1 MFQFRLSLALGIPR
15 RLLLKSIDSE
25 EYSYWL
31 AMSRIEY
38 IGEQRSDYRT
48 GIIASLLANIHSSN
62 KSKEYTPLDFM
73 PFERKETKVKTMAK
87 RLKKALGF
95 NRGNT

>member
-48 GIIASLLANIHSSN
+48 GIVASVLANIHRSN
-62 KSKEYTPLDFM
+62 KSKEFTPIDFM
-73 PFERKETKVKTMAK
+73 PFERPESKAKIMAK
-87 RLKKALGF
+87 KLKKALGF